1 MTGATIRRVP
11 TETSDATVA
20 EPEAPAVTPT
30 PPTRQADDRVTVIRP
45 PSRFPR
51 LDVAELWAY
60 RELFG
65 ILVWRDLKVRYK
77 QTAIGAIW
85 AIFQPVLVAA
95 VYTVVFGRFAKFPSG
110 SIYYPVFVFAGLL
123 PWQYFASSVS
133 SGSTALV
140 ANVSLVTKVYFPRV
154 LLPVSAV
161 AVPVV
166 DLALGC
172 VVLAVLMGVWGP
184 TPVWPDVLAA
194 PAFLGLA
201 VLTAVGIVLL
211 LSAIN
216 VRYRDVPHAIPV
228 FLQVLPLLSGVPFAI
243 EEAPAKWQWILSL
256 NPLTAVISGW
266 RWAVLGAAEPHWG
279 QVGLGVL
286 VALVTAAI
294 GVVYFRRSEPR
305 FADMI

>member
-1 MTGATIRRVP
+1 VP
-11 TETSDATVA
+11 TETTDATRVDA
-20 EPEAPAVTPT
+20 GTQDPSPPPKEAD
-30 PPTRQADDRVTVIRP
+30 RDDRVTVIRP

-85 AIFQPVLVAA
+85 AVFQPVLIAA
-95 VYTVVFGRFAKFPSG
+95 VYTIVFGRFAKFPSG
-110 SIYYPVFVFAGLL
+110 DIYYPVFVFAGLL
-123 PWQYFASSVS
+123 PWQYFASSIS
-133 SGSTALV
+133 SGATSLV
-140 ANVSLVTKVYFPRV
+140 TNVSLVTKVYFPRV

-161 AVPVV
+161 AVPIV

-172 VVLAVLMGVWGP
+172 VVLAVLMAIWGP
-184 TPVWPDVLAA
+184 MPAWPEVLFA

-201 VLTAVGIVLL
+201 VLTAVGVVLL
-211 LSAIN
+211 LSAVN

-243 EEAPAKWQWILSL
+243 DQAPEKWQWILSL
-256 NPLTAVISGW
+256 NPLTSVVSGW
-266 RWAVLGAAEPHWG
+266 RWCILGSAEPEWG
-279 QVGLGVL
+279 QVALSVA
-286 VALVTAAI
+286 VALVL
-294 GVVYFRRSEPR
+294 VVVGLAYFRRSEPR

>member
-1 MTGATIRRVP
+1 MP
-11 TETSDATVA
+11 TETSEATVA
-20 EPEAPAVTPT
+20 DPEAPAVTPT
-30 PPTRQADDRVTVIRP
+30 PPTRPVDDRVTVIRP

-85 AIFQPVLVAA
+85 AVFQPVLIAA
-95 VYTVVFGRFAKFPSG
+95 VYTVVFGRFANFLRD
-110 SIYYPVFVFAGLL
+110 GLL
-123 PWQYFASSVS
+123 PGLRLRRAASDAVLQRRD
-133 SGSTALV
+133 LV
-140 ANVSLVTKVYFPRV
+140 GGDVAGRERQPRHEG
-154 LLPVSAV
+154 LLPAGP
-161 AVPVV
+161 APCLGRGGAGGRPGPRLRRARRPDGDLGPVPG
-166 DLALGC
+166 LAR
-172 VVLAVLMGVWGP
+172 P
-184 TPVWPDVLAA
+184 AA

-201 VLTAVGIVLL
+201 VLTAVGVVLL

-243 EEAPAKWQWILSL
+243 DQAPEKWQWILSL
-256 NPLTAVISGW
+256 NPLTAVVSGW
-266 RWAVLGAAEPHWG
+266 RWCILGSAEPVWG
-279 QVGLGVL
+279 QVLLGVGVAVL
-286 VALVTAAI
+286 LALV
-294 GVVYFRRSEPR
+294 GLVYFRRSEPR